1 MSRSIYTAWLERD
14 PAALQL
20 IGADARDPAIR
31 KIAVERAAGNV
42 VAPAL
47 LEELRRQ
54 QAELP
59 ADASRSRSLERL
71 AQPGTVAVI
80 TGQQVGL
87 FLGPLYTFYKAATA
101 IKAAQALEEETGVPC
116 VPVFWLQTEDH
127 DFAEIDHCEFPA
139 SERPGSEQAASDS
152 AASSQGAEGVAA
164 RDSAAS
170 QESEGVAAS
179 DSTSPVPAV
188 GFRASASTEPEFS
201 GVRRLALCD
210 PPTAHGERVPVG
222 HRTLGPSVSACVD
235 QLAQLLDG
243 RPDAAEVLAIIRRHY
258 QPGQRVAS
266 AFAGMLAELF
276 AGDGLILFDPR
287 QPAVS
292 RLWAPMLEHALRDEQ
307 RITFVLEE
315 RCAVIRAAGFE
326 PQVHVRHG
334 SPLVFV
340 HPDGAEGPRYRVD
353 RQEDDQYLLVGTD
366 RRLTRDE
373 LFTLARRDPFSL
385 SSSAL
390 LRPILQDA
398 LFPTAAYVGG
408 PGELGYAAQLGP
420 LYRHFGMAPTLFLP
434 RAGFRLIDVKTR
446 RALEGLGL
454 TAAEAG
460 QPAEVLLERH
470 QLGGASSHPTAE
482 ALEAALLEATR
493 GAMEQ
498 AAANALA
505 LDPEL
510 ERAVR
515 RTRETLQRAIGRF
528 AGRYRKARLQRS
540 SVILSRLQR
549 VQTSL
554 FPGGAPQERRFGW
567 PTFGAAFGV
576 RALHD
581 QVLAAIQPFQPGTRD
596 LLP

>member
-20 IGADARDPAIR
+20 IGADARDPATR
-31 KIAVERAAGNV
+31 KSAVARAAGNA

-54 QAELP
+54 QAQLP
-59 ADASRSRSLERL
+59 PDASRTRSLERL
-71 AQPGTVAVI
+71 AQPGSVAVI

-101 IKAAQALEEETGVPC
+101 IRAAQALEEETGVPC

-127 DFAEIDHCEFPA
+127 DFAEIDHCEFPGA
-139 SERPGSEQAASDS
+139 EPPAVDS
-152 AASSQGAEGVAA
+152 AAASPKAEASGVAA
-164 RDSAAS
+164 VDS
-170 QESEGVAAS
+170 
-179 DSTSPVPAV
+179 STP
-188 GFRASASTEPEFS
+188 STETEPS

-210 PPTAHGERVPVG
+210 PPTPHGDRVPVG
-222 HRTLGPSVSACVD
+222 HRTLGPSVSACVE
-235 QLAQLLDG
+235 QLAQLLEG
-243 RPDAAEVLAIIRRHY
+243 RPDAAEVLAIVRRHY
-258 QPGQRVAS
+258 RPGTRVAS

-276 AGDGLILFDPR
+276 SGDGLILFDPR

-292 RLWAPMLEHALRDEQ
+292 RLWAPMLAHALRDEQ

-315 RCAVIRAAGFE
+315 RCAAIRAAGFE
-326 PQVHVRHG
+326 PQVHVRPG

-353 RQEDDQYLLVGTD
+353 RQEDGQYLLVGTD
-366 RRLTRDE
+366 RLLTRDA

-420 LYRHFGMAPTLFLP
+420 LYGHFGMAPTLFLP

-446 RALEGLGL
+446 RALEGLGI

-470 QLGGASSHPTAE
+470 QLGGASAHPTAD
-482 ALEAALLEATR
+482 ALEAALGEATR

-498 AAANALA
+498 AATTALA

-528 AGRYRKARLQRS
+528 AGRYRQARLLQS
-540 SVILSRLQR
+540 SVTLARLQR
-549 VQTSL
+549 VQTAL